1 MLAKY
6 PINSLWMYTMNRCTA
21 LPLSPPKL
29 RITPKNIAAR
39 AAFPWAKALFVLN
52 LTILAA
58 TPAIAEEG
66 VVLSAPEG
74 GAVAGDFVGRQF
86 PPAARRGTL
95 EVLQGAE
102 VILDGKAE
110 RLSPGARIRGVNNML
125 VMSGGMVGQ
134 RYVVNFTRD
143 AFGNVHQVWL
153 LTAQEAAQKIKTATP
168 ERNFVFGSEAN
179 QPKTDDGKTAFK
191 DLPKFK
197 Q

>member
-1 MLAKY
+1 
-6 PINSLWMYTMNRCTA
+6 MNRCTL
-21 LPLSPPKL
+21 LPLSPNQL
-29 RITPKNIAAR
+29 RFTPKNVAAR
-39 AAFPWAKALFVLN
+39 LAFPWAKALFIFNFIV
-52 LTILAA
+52 LAA
-58 TPAIAEEG
+58 IPAAAEESL
-66 VVLSAPEG
+66 VLSAPEG
-74 GAVAGDFVGRQF
+74 GAAAGDFVGRQF

-110 RLSPGARIRGVNNML
+110 RLSPGARIRGVSNML
-125 VMSGGMVGQ
+125 VMSGAMVGQ
-134 RYVVNFTRD
+134 RYIVNFTRD